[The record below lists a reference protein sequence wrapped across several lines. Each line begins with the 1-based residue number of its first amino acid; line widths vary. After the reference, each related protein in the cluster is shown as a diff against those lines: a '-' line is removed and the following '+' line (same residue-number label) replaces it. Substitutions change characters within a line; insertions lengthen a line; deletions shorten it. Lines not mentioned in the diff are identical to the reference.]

1 VPVSAEDSGLNR
13 LIEELSNANPAT
25 RASAAAEI
33 FRCGFDVAHA
43 AVALWLL
50 DAQLAGCLCLSE
62 TGGPKATVGIAVE
75 RGTFDRIRA
84 ANGSPRL
91 ANVPDDQ
98 DAEEFELDFPG
109 GVRLD
114 ILTTRQAGAGGAIDK
129 FLRRFGEGIQQVEFE
144 TRDVGRATEILR
156 SRFGI
161 APIYPQT
168 RAGADGTRVN
178 FFLVPAAPGKLL
190 IELVETPG
198 SLHES

>member
-1 VPVSAEDSGLNR
+1 MPVSAEDSGLNR
-13 LIEELSNANPAT
+13 LIEELSNANSAT

-33 FRCGFDVAHA
+33 FRRSFELVHA

-50 DAQLAGCLCLSE
+50 DTQLASCLHLSK
-62 TGGPKATVGIAVE
+62 TGAPKATAGIAVE

-84 ANGSPRL
+84 ANGSPRS

-98 DAEEFELDFPG
+98 DAEEFELDFPS

-114 ILTTRQAGAGGAIDK
+114 ILTTKQAGAGGAIDK
-129 FLRRFGEGIQQVEFE
+129 FLRKFGEGIQQVEFE

-161 APIYPQT
+161 TPIYPQT

-178 FFLVPAAPGKLL
+178 FFLVPAALGKLL
-190 IELVETPG
+190 IELVETPS

>member
-25 RASAAAEI
+25 RARAAAEI
-33 FRCGFDVAHA
+33 FRRSFELVHA

-50 DAQLAGCLCLSE
+50 DTQLASCLHLSE
-62 TGGPKATVGIAVE
+62 TGAPKATAGIAVE
-75 RGTFDRIRA
+75 RATFDRIRA

-109 GVRLD
+109 GARLD
-114 ILTTRQAGAGGAIDK
+114 ILTTKQAGAGGAIDK
-129 FLRRFGEGIQQVEFE
+129 FLRKFGEGIQQVEFG
-144 TRDVGRATEILR
+144 TSDVDQATETLR
-156 SRFGI
+156 AHFGI
-161 APIYPQT
+161 VPIYPQT

-178 FFLVPAAPGKLL
+178 FFLVPAAGRKLL
-190 IELVETPG
+190 IELVETPS